1 MSERLITAADVPA
14 LLAGAEFFSTSAA
27 GEGIDF
33 AGVWLG
39 DILDHTGPV
48 RLVAAGDLDP
58 GTACAAIGAMGSTTA
73 MAELPPSG
81 DEPAVLARSLEGRCG
96 PLGAVL
102 PLNAASVN
110 ALFPVAAAALLGL
123 PLIDCD
129 GMGRVFPLIHQT
141 TFELAGLSLAPMA
154 AVSAGYDSLLLE
166 TGSARAERLAR
177 VVAQSAGGWL
187 LCALYPT
194 RVGELAGAAIPGS
207 MSRVLEVGR
216 VLLAHAPGR
225 PAWTGGPAHPP
236 WESGPAPDGGP
247 SWESRPSWHS
257 GPSSESRPS
266 SKGGPSGE
274 SELSWE
280 DGPFYEGGPFREGR
294 PGARRVVAPHER
306 LLAELTA
313 VTGASVL
320 GGGRLVEIGPS
331 VRQAAALFPGNP
343 VGLAVHDHDSGRL
356 IRIEAHNELI
366 LALSDG
372 SLAAAVPDLLCLLDR
387 GTLRMT
393 GPGRLTAGDLVDV
406 LVVPAAPLWHT
417 IPGLALGGP
426 GAFGF
431 PLRHPKEAS
440 R

>member
-1 MSERLITAADVPA
+1 MSERLITSADVPA

-39 DILDHTGPV
+39 DILDHAGPV

-58 GTACAAIGAMGSTTA
+58 GTVCAAVGAMGSTTA

-81 DEPAVLARSLEGRCG
+81 DEPAVLASALAGRCG

-110 ALFPVAAAALLGL
+110 ALFPVAAAALLEL

-141 TFELAGLSLAPMA
+141 TFELAGLPLAPMA
-154 AVSAGYDSLLLE
+154 AVSAGFDALLLE

-194 RVGELAGAAIPGS
+194 RVGRLAGAAIPGS
-207 MSRVLEVGR
+207 VSRVLEVGR

-225 PAWTGGPAHPP
+225 PAGAGPVTLAGGRWQGDA
-236 WESGPAPDGGP
+236 A
-247 SWESRPSWHS
+247 
-257 GPSSESRPS
+257 
-266 SKGGPSGE
+266 
-274 SELSWE
+274 
-280 DGPFYEGGPFREGR
+280 
-294 PGARRVVAPHER
+294 VAPHER
-306 LLAELTA
+306 LLAGLAA

-320 GGGRLVEIGPS
+320 GGGRLVEVGPS

-372 SLAAAVPDLLCLLDR
+372 SLAAAVPDLVCLLDR

-393 GPGRLTAGDLVDV
+393 GPGRLTAGDQVDV

-431 PLRHPKEAS
+431 PLRHPKEAAG
-440 R
+440 

>member
-39 DILDHTGPV
+39 DILAHTGPV

-58 GTACAAIGAMGSTTA
+58 GTVCAAIGAMGSTTA

-194 RVGELAGAAIPGS
+194 RVGELAGVAIPGS

-225 PAWTGGPAHPP
+225 PAWTGGPPHPP
-236 WESGPAPDGGP
+236 WENGP
-247 SWESRPSWHS
+247 S
-257 GPSSESRPS
+257 
-266 SKGGPSGE
+266 
-274 SELSWE
+274 
-280 DGPFYEGGPFREGR
+280 YEGGPGQ
-294 PGARRVVAPHER
+294 RRVVAPHER

>member
-39 DILDHTGPV
+39 DILAHTGPV

-58 GTACAAIGAMGSTTA
+58 GTVCAAIGGMGSTTA

-81 DEPAVLARSLEGRCG
+81 AEPEALARSLEGRCG

-154 AVSAGYDSLLLE
+154 AVSAGDDSLLLE

-225 PAWTGGPAHPP
+225 PAWAGGPAWTGGPAHPP
-236 WESGPAPDGGP
+236 G
-247 SWESRPSWHS
+247 RPGWT
-257 GPSSESRPS
+257 
-266 SKGGPSGE
+266 
-274 SELSWE
+274 
-280 DGPFYEGGPFREGR
+280 DGPPHPPGRPGWTDGLAHPPGPPWEAGEAGAFQEGGPGQRG
-294 PGARRVVAPHER
+294 VVAPHER

-431 PLRHPKEAS
+431 PLRHPKEAG

>member
-39 DILDHTGPV
+39 DILAHTGPV
-48 RLVAAGDLDP
+48 RLVAAGDLDS
-58 GTACAAIGAMGSTTA
+58 GTVCAAIGGMGSTTA

-81 DEPAVLARSLEGRCG
+81 AEPEALARSLEGRCG

-154 AVSAGYDSLLLE
+154 AVSAGDDSLLLE

-207 MSRVLEVGR
+207 MIRVLDVGR

-225 PAWTGGPAHPP
+225 PAWTGGPPHPPWENGPTWESGPSPGGGPP
-236 WESGPAPDGGP
+236 WESGPSPGGGP
-247 SWESRPSWHS
+247 SWES
-257 GPSSESRPS
+257 
-266 SKGGPSGE
+266 
-274 SELSWE
+274 
-280 DGPFYEGGPFREGR
+280 GPFYEGGAFRDGG
-294 PGARRVVAPHER
+294 PGQRGVVAPHER

>member
-58 GTACAAIGAMGSTTA
+58 GTVCAAIGAMGSTTA

-247 SWESRPSWHS
+247 SWE
-257 GPSSESRPS
+257 
-266 SKGGPSGE
+266 
-274 SELSWE
+274 
-280 DGPFYEGGPFREGR
+280 GGPFREGG

>member
-247 SWESRPSWHS
+247 SWE
-257 GPSSESRPS
+257 
-266 SKGGPSGE
+266 GGP
-274 SELSWE
+274 
-280 DGPFYEGGPFREGR
+280 YREGG

>member
-39 DILDHTGPV
+39 DILAHTGPV

-58 GTACAAIGAMGSTTA
+58 GTVCAAIGAMGSTTA

-194 RVGELAGAAIPGS
+194 RVGELAGVAIPGS

-225 PAWTGGPAHPP
+225 PAWTGGPPHPP
-236 WESGPAPDGGP
+236 WESGPSPGGEPSYEGGP
-247 SWESRPSWHS
+247 SWEG
-257 GPSSESRPS
+257 GPSSA
-266 SKGGPSGE
+266 GGS
-274 SELSWE
+274 SWE
-280 DGPFYEGGPFREGR
+280 GGPFYEGGGFREGG
-294 PGARRVVAPHER
+294 PGQRRVVAPHER